1 MLLHHRLQ
9 SSDRC
14 AIGRVIDVPS
24 STDSNSEHPW
34 HSRNRSRRVR
44 KAQKSSLN
52 ALGQI
57 APIPV
62 PPGACRNC
70 RGRGLVPLTRE
81 ESELL
86 ARLAELSQF
95 VFGKRYFLRGVGP
108 GEPTEKLCPTCESQG
123 LTWHEIRF
131 KGQRFITEMGLRH
144 CAIDRELLEEL
155 AIRKQD
161 GESIPVPDTL
171 DGLSAIEALFPD
183 ETKRRRDEARQLAF
197 ERLKTSNKRL
207 RRSDRPDSTQESSG
221 ITSNPH
227 SLTPAEQ
234 ITLLSQLTQSGAIT
248 QSEFDSIKQRLIEG
262 EPSPNNDS
270 RAVLA
275 PGDRVAH
282 KTLGNGV
289 VLYITGSGESC
300 EAMIHFDSG
309 ENKKLN
315 LAWSPLTRT

>member
-57 APIPV
+57 VPIPV
-62 PPGACRNC
+62 PPGACQNC

-95 VFGKRYFLRGVGP
+95 VFGERYFLRGVGL
-108 GEPTEKLCPTCESQG
+108 GEPTEKLCPICESQG
-123 LTWHEIRF
+123 LTGHEIRF
-131 KGQRFITEMGLRH
+131 KGQRFMTEMGLRY

-161 GESIPVPDTL
+161 GESFPVPDTL
-171 DGLSAIEALFPD
+171 DGLSAIKALFPD

-197 ERLKTSNKRL
+197 ERFGINPIQHDSIQEF
-207 RRSDRPDSTQESSG
+207 SDSTKE
-221 ITSNPH
+221 PWDV
-227 SLTPAEQ
+227 TPAAQ
-234 ITLLSQLTQSGAIT
+234 ITQT
-248 QSEFDSIKQRLIEG
+248 EFDSIKQRLIG
-262 EPSPNNDS
+262 SEPSTNDNS
-270 RAVLA
+270 VGMLA
-275 PGDRVAH
+275 SGDRVAH

-289 VLYITGSGESC
+289 VLYITGSGESR

-309 ENKKLN
+309 ENKKLS
-315 LAWSPLTRT
+315 LAWSPLTRI